1 MFWDSDSVFSYK
13 PPYCLSLRYPLKQ
26 PSRNIYNMPN
36 KNYFVPWKKYP
47 TSHSAVSVASE
58 PWTAL
63 RSMEK
68 P

>member
-1 MFWDSDSVFSYK
+1 MLEGHLFSHKKEKYWGDGKQITQIKLGYPDSQGFF
-13 PPYCLSLRYPLKQ
+13 L
-26 PSRNIYNMPN
+26 
-36 KNYFVPWKKYP
+36 KKYP